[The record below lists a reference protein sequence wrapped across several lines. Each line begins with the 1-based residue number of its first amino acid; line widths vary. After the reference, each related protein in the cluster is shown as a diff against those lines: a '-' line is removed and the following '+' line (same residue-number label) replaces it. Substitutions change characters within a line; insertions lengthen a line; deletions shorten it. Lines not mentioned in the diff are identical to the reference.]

1 MEINVKVD
9 DALVRANLG
18 KLSDKMAKAMEEGLT
33 ETIVTIANT
42 VIHEHPWQ
50 RRTGNNSNSIAY
62 NVNGKGHRQGSPAPG
77 KSFSPLEPPTPRLT
91 GMVYSTSGYGGYLE
105 TGTFKMSAYPYF
117 KPAVDRHLPNLG
129 KYIKERL

>member
-1 MEINVKVD
+1 MEITVKVD

-62 NVNGKGHRQGSPAPG
+62 NVNGKGHRQGSPTAG
-77 KSFSPLEPPTPRLT
+77 QSFNPLEPPTPRLT
-91 GMVYSTSGYGGYLE
+91 GMVYSTSGYGGILE
-105 TGTFKMSAYPYF
+105 TGSVFMAAYPYF
-117 KPAVDRHLPNLG
+117 KPAVDRHVPNLG
-129 KYIKERL
+129 KNIKGHL